1 MLTVDYTN
9 PTLKKYLDMC
19 NANASNENRIAQ
31 GPPVF
36 KKLDVEKDAKISIQ
50 RGGKSGFVYQ
60 RYNPRRTHQSSAPG
74 EAPASDTG
82 FLVNSIKRKMDGDG
96 FGGEIASRAFYS
108 KFLEFGTVKMLPR
121 PFMFPALEKNRKKIT
136 QRLKQVI
143 KSATM
148 KPRK

>member
-1 MLTVDYTN
+1 MTQIKATVVGSLNVEANISKFTKESKQL
-9 PTLKKYLDMC
+9 LKQ
-19 NANASNENRIAQ
+19 A
-31 GPPVF
+31 VF
-36 KKLDVEKDAKISIQ
+36 KGVADVEKDAKISIQ